1 MENLNI
7 HGMFQQKISTKT
19 TKNRIIQTTNNDKI
33 QITMVRKK
41 IHTSRP
47 FFPIQP
53 TMQQLRIQK
62 TRPNTKN

>member
-7 HGMFQQKISTKT
+7 HGMFQQKMGTKT

-33 QITMVRKK
+33 QITMVRQK

-47 FFPIQP
+47 FSHPANYA
-53 TMQQLRIQK
+53 T
-62 TRPNTKN
+62 TADTKNKT